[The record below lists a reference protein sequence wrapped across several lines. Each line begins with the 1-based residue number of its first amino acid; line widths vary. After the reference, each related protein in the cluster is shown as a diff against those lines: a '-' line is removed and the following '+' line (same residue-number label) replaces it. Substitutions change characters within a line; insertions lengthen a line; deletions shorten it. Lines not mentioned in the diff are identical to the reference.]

1 MSLSLSYSR
10 ENGEV
15 GGVQGL
21 LSLSLSLS
29 VCACVCVHVR
39 SVTALELVPV
49 PIQSAAVFRDARSV
63 FIRDRAHFFLISCCL
78 LLRYLA
84 VSSVQFFFFKRGWW
98 EYKRSIEREA
108 ALSIVF

>member
-1 MSLSLSYSR
+1 MCRVCPLRRPILRVSLPLLLK
-10 ENGEV
+10 GEWR
-15 GGVQGL
+15 GGRSTGTS

-63 FIRDRAHFFLISCCL
+63 FIRDR
-78 LLRYLA
+78 
-84 VSSVQFFFFKRGWW
+84 VQFFFFKRGRW